1 MSKKELLLEKI
12 KENNGVIT
20 TKQVIEYGIH
30 KDVLKNMVIKEELEK
45 IANGLLC
52 LFEGI
57 LEKISKSKYKNH
69 FILKGGLLISSLI
82 GVEMRSTLDM
92 DTTIRGLPMNEE
104 NISKILQE
112 ILEIYI
118 DADIVYRLVKLERI
132 RIEDFYEDFS
142 ATISCRYGKINTNLN
157 IDITTGDIITPK
169 EVQYFYEKIL
179 EEGSI
184 SILTYTIETI
194 IAEKFETISSRNI
207 TTTRAR
213 DFYDLYMLYNLYK
226 SKIDKNILKEA
237 ITLTSQH
244 RNSYSLV
251 LQNKE
256 IVKLFYQ
263 SDSLKNL
270 WAKYVQNNSYA
281 KDISF
286 NDTISIYEEIG
297 SILENN

>member
-1 MSKKELLLEKI
+1 MKTSEQIKGAIRNITKKTGVNANSLL
-12 KENNGVIT
+12 
-20 TKQVIEYGIH
+20 Q
-30 KDVLKNMVIKEELEK
+30 M
-45 IANGLLC
+45 C

-69 FILKGGLLISSLI
+69 IILKGGLLISSLI

-104 NISKILQE
+104 NISKILHE
-112 ILEIYI
+112 ILEITI
-118 DADIVYRLVKLERI
+118 DADIVYRLIKLERI
-132 RIEDFYEDFS
+132 RKEDLYEDFC
-142 ATISCRYGKINTNLN
+142 ATITCRYWKINANLN
-157 IDITTGDIITPK
+157 IDITTGDIITPT
-169 EVQYFYEKIL
+169 EIQYSYEKIL

-213 DFYDLYMLYNLYK
+213 DFYDLYMLYKLYK
-226 SKIDKNILKEA
+226 SKIDRNVLKEA

-244 RNSYSLV
+244 RNSFSLV
-251 LQNKE
+251 LQYKE

-263 SDSLKNL
+263 SNSLKNL
-270 WAKYVQNNSYA
+270 WDKYIQNNPYA
-281 KDISF
+281 KEISF
-286 NDTISIYEEIG
+286 DDTISIYEEIG
-297 SILENN
+297 SILENI

>member
-1 MSKKELLLEKI
+1 MKTSEQIKGAIRNITKKTGVNANSLL
-12 KENNGVIT
+12 
-20 TKQVIEYGIH
+20 Q
-30 KDVLKNMVIKEELEK
+30 M
-45 IANGLLC
+45 C

-69 FILKGGLLISSLI
+69 IILKGGLLISSLI
-82 GVEMRSTLDM
+82 SVEMRSTLDM

-104 NISKILQE
+104 NISKILHE
-112 ILEIYI
+112 ILEITI
-118 DADIVYRLVKLERI
+118 DADIVYRLIKLERI
-132 RIEDFYEDFS
+132 RKEDLYEDFC
-142 ATISCRYGKINTNLN
+142 ATITCRYGKINANLN

-169 EVQYFYEKIL
+169 EIQYSYEKIL

-213 DFYDLYMLYNLYK
+213 DFYDLYMLYKLYK
-226 SKIDKNILKEA
+226 SKIDRNVLKEA

-244 RNSYSLV
+244 RNSFSLV
-251 LQNKE
+251 LQYKE

-263 SDSLKNL
+263 SNSLKNL
-270 WAKYVQNNSYA
+270 WDKYIQNNPYA
-281 KDISF
+281 KEISF
-286 NDTISIYEEIG
+286 DDTISIYEEIG
-297 SILENN
+297 SILEKN

>member
-1 MSKKELLLEKI
+1 MKTSEQIKGAIRNISKKTGVNANSLL
-12 KENNGVIT
+12 
-20 TKQVIEYGIH
+20 Q
-30 KDVLKNMVIKEELEK
+30 M
-45 IANGLLC
+45 C

-69 FILKGGLLISSLI
+69 IILKGGLLISSLI

-104 NISKILQE
+104 NISKILHE
-112 ILEIYI
+112 ILEITI
-118 DADIVYRLVKLERI
+118 DADIVYRLIKLERI
-132 RIEDFYEDFS
+132 RKEDLYEDFC
-142 ATISCRYGKINTNLN
+142 ATISCRYGKINANLN

-169 EVQYFYEKIL
+169 EIQYSYEKIL

-213 DFYDLYMLYNLYK
+213 DFYDLYMLYKLYK
-226 SKIDKNILKEA
+226 SKIDRNVLKEA

-244 RNSYSLV
+244 RNSFSLV
-251 LQNKE
+251 LQYKE

-263 SDSLKNL
+263 SNSLKNL
-270 WAKYVQNNSYA
+270 WDKYIQNNPYA
-281 KDISF
+281 KEISF
-286 NDTISIYEEIG
+286 DDTISIYEEIG
-297 SILENN
+297 SIL

>member
-1 MSKKELLLEKI
+1 MKTSEQIKGAIRNISKKT
-12 KENNGVIT
+12 GV
-20 TKQVIEYGIH
+20 
-30 KDVLKNMVIKEELEK
+30 N
-45 IANGLLC
+45 ANSLIQMC

-104 NISKILQE
+104 NISKILHE
-112 ILEIYI
+112 ILEINI

-132 RIEDFYEDFS
+132 RTEDFYEDFS

-226 SKIDKNILKEA
+226 SKIDKSILKEA
-237 ITLTSQH
+237 ITLISQH

-251 LQNKE
+251 LQYKE

-270 WAKYVQNNSYA
+270 WMKYVQNNSYA

>member
-1 MSKKELLLEKI
+1 MKTSEQIKGAIRNISKKTGVNANSLL
-12 KENNGVIT
+12 
-20 TKQVIEYGIH
+20 Q
-30 KDVLKNMVIKEELEK
+30 M
-45 IANGLLC
+45 C

-69 FILKGGLLISSLI
+69 IILKGGLLISSLI

-104 NISKILQE
+104 NISKILHE
-112 ILEIYI
+112 ILEITI
-118 DADIVYRLVKLERI
+118 DADIVYRLIKLERI
-132 RIEDFYEDFS
+132 RKEDLYEDFCT
-142 ATISCRYGKINTNLN
+142 TISCRYGKINANLN
-157 IDITTGDIITPK
+157 IDITTGDIITPN
-169 EVQYFYEKIL
+169 EIQYSYEKIL

-213 DFYDLYMLYNLYK
+213 DFYDLYMLYKLYK
-226 SKIDKNILKEA
+226 SKIDRNVLKEA

-244 RNSYSLV
+244 RNSFSLV
-251 LQNKE
+251 LQYKE

-263 SDSLKNL
+263 SNSLKNL
-270 WAKYVQNNSYA
+270 WDKYIQNNPYA
-281 KDISF
+281 KEISF
-286 NDTISIYEEIG
+286 DDTISIYEKIG
-297 SILENN
+297 SIL

>member
-1 MSKKELLLEKI
+1 MKTSEQIKGAIRNISKKTGVNANSLL
-12 KENNGVIT
+12 
-20 TKQVIEYGIH
+20 Q
-30 KDVLKNMVIKEELEK
+30 M
-45 IANGLLC
+45 C

-69 FILKGGLLISSLI
+69 IILKGGLLISSLI

-104 NISKILQE
+104 NISKILHE
-112 ILEIYI
+112 ILEITI
-118 DADIVYRLVKLERI
+118 DADIEYRLVKLERI
-132 RIEDFYEDFS
+132 RTEEFYEDFS

-169 EVQYFYEKIL
+169 EIQYSYDKIL

-213 DFYDLYMLYNLYK
+213 DFYDLYMLYKLYK
-226 SKIDKNILKEA
+226 SKIDRNVLKEA

-244 RNSYSLV
+244 RNSFSLV
-251 LQNKE
+251 LQYKE

-263 SDSLKNL
+263 SNSLKNL
-270 WAKYVQNNSYA
+270 WDKYIQNNPYA
-281 KDISF
+281 KEISF
-286 NDTISIYEEIG
+286 DDTISIYEEIA
-297 SILENN
+297 SILEKY

>member
-1 MSKKELLLEKI
+1 MKTSEQIKGAIRNITKKTGVNANSLL
-12 KENNGVIT
+12 
-20 TKQVIEYGIH
+20 Q
-30 KDVLKNMVIKEELEK
+30 M
-45 IANGLLC
+45 C

-69 FILKGGLLISSLI
+69 IILKGGLLISSLI

-104 NISKILQE
+104 NISKILHE
-112 ILEIYI
+112 ILEITI
-118 DADIVYRLVKLERI
+118 DTDIVYRLIKLERI
-132 RIEDFYEDFS
+132 RKEDLYEDFC
-142 ATISCRYGKINTNLN
+142 ATITCRYGKINANLN

-169 EVQYFYEKIL
+169 EIQYSYEKIL

-213 DFYDLYMLYNLYK
+213 DFYDLYMLYKLYK
-226 SKIDKNILKEA
+226 SKIDRNVLKEA

-244 RNSYSLV
+244 RNSFSLV
-251 LQNKE
+251 LQYKE

-263 SDSLKNL
+263 SNSLKNL
-270 WAKYVQNNSYA
+270 WDKYIQNNPYA
-281 KDISF
+281 KEISF
-286 NDTISIYEEIG
+286 DDTISIYEEIG
-297 SILENN
+297 SILEKN

>member
-1 MSKKELLLEKI
+1 MKTSEQIKGAIRNISKKTGVNANSLL
-12 KENNGVIT
+12 
-20 TKQVIEYGIH
+20 Q
-30 KDVLKNMVIKEELEK
+30 M
-45 IANGLLC
+45 C

-69 FILKGGLLISSLI
+69 IILKGGLLISSLI

-104 NISKILQE
+104 NISKILHE
-112 ILEIYI
+112 ILEITI
-118 DADIVYRLVKLERI
+118 DADIVYRLIKLERI
-132 RIEDFYEDFS
+132 RKEDLYEDFC
-142 ATISCRYGKINTNLN
+142 ATISCRYGKINANLN

-169 EVQYFYEKIL
+169 EIQYSYEKIL

-213 DFYDLYMLYNLYK
+213 DFYDLYMLYKLYK
-226 SKIDKNILKEA
+226 SKIDRNVLKEA

-244 RNSYSLV
+244 RNSFSLE
-251 LQNKE
+251 LQYKE
-256 IVKLFYQ
+256 IVKFFYQ
-263 SDSLKNL
+263 SNSLKNL
-270 WAKYVQNNSYA
+270 WDKYIQNNPYA
-281 KDISF
+281 KEISF
-286 NDTISIYEEIG
+286 DDTISIYEEIG
-297 SILENN
+297 SILEKN

>member
-1 MSKKELLLEKI
+1 MKTSEQIKGAIRNITKKTGVNANSLL
-12 KENNGVIT
+12 
-20 TKQVIEYGIH
+20 Q
-30 KDVLKNMVIKEELEK
+30 M
-45 IANGLLC
+45 C

-69 FILKGGLLISSLI
+69 IILKGGLLISSLI

-104 NISKILQE
+104 NISKILYE
-112 ILEIYI
+112 ILEITI
-118 DADIVYRLVKLERI
+118 DADIVYRLIKLERI
-132 RIEDFYEDFS
+132 RKEDLYEDFC
-142 ATISCRYGKINTNLN
+142 ATITCRYGKINANLN

-169 EVQYFYEKIL
+169 EIQYSYEKIL

-213 DFYDLYMLYNLYK
+213 DFYDLYMLYKLYK
-226 SKIDKNILKEA
+226 SKIDRNVLKEA

-244 RNSYSLV
+244 RNSFSLV
-251 LQNKE
+251 LQYKE

-263 SDSLKNL
+263 SNSLKNL
-270 WAKYVQNNSYA
+270 WDKYIQNNPYA
-281 KDISF
+281 KEISF
-286 NDTISIYEEIG
+286 DDTISIYEEIG
-297 SILENN
+297 SILEKN

>member
-1 MSKKELLLEKI
+1 MKTSEQIKGAIRNISKKTGVNANSLL
-12 KENNGVIT
+12 
-20 TKQVIEYGIH
+20 Q
-30 KDVLKNMVIKEELEK
+30 M
-45 IANGLLC
+45 C

-104 NISKILQE
+104 NISKILHE
-112 ILEIYI
+112 ILEITI
-118 DADIVYRLVKLERI
+118 DADVVYRLIKLERI
-132 RIEDFYEDFS
+132 RKEDLYEDFC
-142 ATISCRYGKINTNLN
+142 ATISCRYGKINANLN

-169 EVQYFYEKIL
+169 EIQYSYEKIL

-213 DFYDLYMLYNLYK
+213 DFYDLYMLYKIYK
-226 SKIDKNILKEA
+226 SKIDRNVLKEA

-244 RNSYSLV
+244 RNSFSLV
-251 LQNKE
+251 LQYKE

-263 SDSLKNL
+263 SNSLKKL
-270 WAKYVQNNSYA
+270 WDKYIQNNPYA
-281 KDISF
+281 KEISF

-297 SILENN
+297 SILEKY

>member
-1 MSKKELLLEKI
+1 MKTSEQIKGAIRNISKKTGVNANSLL
-12 KENNGVIT
+12 
-20 TKQVIEYGIH
+20 Q
-30 KDVLKNMVIKEELEK
+30 M
-45 IANGLLC
+45 C

-69 FILKGGLLISSLI
+69 IILKGGLLISSLI

-92 DTTIRGLPMNEE
+92 DTTIRGLPMNKE
-104 NISKILQE
+104 NILKILHE
-112 ILEIYI
+112 ILEITI
-118 DADIVYRLVKLERI
+118 DADIVYRLIKLERI
-132 RIEDFYEDFS
+132 RKEDLYEDFS
-142 ATISCRYGKINTNLN
+142 ATISCRYGKINANLN

-169 EVQYFYEKIL
+169 EIQYSYEKIL

-213 DFYDLYMLYNLYK
+213 DFYDLYMLYKLYK
-226 SKIDKNILKEA
+226 SKIERNVLKEA

-244 RNSYSLV
+244 RNSFSLV
-251 LQNKE
+251 LQYKE

-263 SDSLKNL
+263 SNSLKNL
-270 WAKYVQNNSYA
+270 WDKYIQNNPYA
-281 KDISF
+281 KEISF
-286 NDTISIYEEIG
+286 DDTISIYEEIG
-297 SILENN
+297 SILEKN

>member
-1 MSKKELLLEKI
+1 MKTSEQIKGAIRNISKKTGVNANSLL
-12 KENNGVIT
+12 
-20 TKQVIEYGIH
+20 Q
-30 KDVLKNMVIKEELEK
+30 M
-45 IANGLLC
+45 C

-69 FILKGGLLISSLI
+69 IILKGGLLISSLI

-92 DTTIRGLPMNEE
+92 DTTIKGLPMNEE
-104 NISKILQE
+104 NISKILHE
-112 ILEIYI
+112 ILEITI
-118 DADIVYRLVKLERI
+118 DADIVYRLIKLERI
-132 RIEDFYEDFS
+132 RKEDLYEDFC
-142 ATISCRYGKINTNLN
+142 ATISCRYGKINANLN

-169 EVQYFYEKIL
+169 EIQYSYEKIL

-213 DFYDLYMLYNLYK
+213 DFYDLYMLYKLYK
-226 SKIDKNILKEA
+226 SKIDRNVLKEA

-244 RNSYSLV
+244 RNSFSLV
-251 LQNKE
+251 LQYKE

-263 SDSLKNL
+263 SNSLKNL
-270 WAKYVQNNSYA
+270 WDKYIQNNPYA
-281 KDISF
+281 KEISF
-286 NDTISIYEEIG
+286 DDTISIYEEIG
-297 SILENN
+297 SILEKN

>member
-1 MSKKELLLEKI
+1 MKTSEQIKGAIRNISKKTGVNANSLL
-12 KENNGVIT
+12 
-20 TKQVIEYGIH
+20 Q
-30 KDVLKNMVIKEELEK
+30 M
-45 IANGLLC
+45 C

-57 LEKISKSKYKNH
+57 LEKISKFKYKNH

-112 ILEIYI
+112 ILEITI
-118 DADIVYRLVKLERI
+118 DADIVYRLIKLERI
-132 RIEDFYEDFS
+132 RKEDLYEDFC
-142 ATISCRYGKINTNLN
+142 ATITCRYGKINTNLN

-213 DFYDLYMLYNLYK
+213 DFYDLYMLYKLYK
-226 SKIDKNILKEA
+226 SKIDRNVLKEA

-244 RNSYSLV
+244 RNSFSLV
-251 LQNKE
+251 LQYKE

-263 SDSLKNL
+263 SNSLKNL
-270 WAKYVQNNSYA
+270 WDKYIQNNPYA
-281 KDISF
+281 KEISF
-286 NDTISIYEEIG
+286 DDTISIYEEIG
-297 SILENN
+297 SILEKN

>member
-1 MSKKELLLEKI
+1 MKTSEQIKGAIRNITKKTGVNANSLL
-12 KENNGVIT
+12 
-20 TKQVIEYGIH
+20 Q
-30 KDVLKNMVIKEELEK
+30 M
-45 IANGLLC
+45 C

-69 FILKGGLLISSLI
+69 IILKGGLLISSLI

-92 DTTIRGLPMNEE
+92 DTIIRGLPMNEE
-104 NISKILQE
+104 NISKILHE
-112 ILEIYI
+112 ILEITI
-118 DADIVYRLVKLERI
+118 DADIVYRLIKLERI
-132 RIEDFYEDFS
+132 RKEALYEDFC
-142 ATISCRYGKINTNLN
+142 ATITCRYGKINANLN

-169 EVQYFYEKIL
+169 EIQYSYEKIL

-213 DFYDLYMLYNLYK
+213 DFYDLYMLYKLYK
-226 SKIDKNILKEA
+226 SKIDRNVLKEA

-244 RNSYSLV
+244 RNSFSLV
-251 LQNKE
+251 LQYKE

-263 SDSLKNL
+263 SNSLKNL
-270 WAKYVQNNSYA
+270 WDKYIQNNPYA
-281 KDISF
+281 KEISF
-286 NDTISIYEEIG
+286 DDTISIYEEIG
-297 SILENN
+297 SILEKN

>member
-1 MSKKELLLEKI
+1 MKTSEQIKGAIRNISKKTGVNANSLL
-12 KENNGVIT
+12 
-20 TKQVIEYGIH
+20 Q
-30 KDVLKNMVIKEELEK
+30 M
-45 IANGLLC
+45 C

-69 FILKGGLLISSLI
+69 IILKGGLLISSLI

-104 NISKILQE
+104 NISKILHE
-112 ILEIYI
+112 ILEITI
-118 DADIVYRLVKLERI
+118 DADIVYRLIKLERI
-132 RIEDFYEDFS
+132 RKEDLYEDFC
-142 ATISCRYGKINTNLN
+142 ATISCRYGKIIANLN

-169 EVQYFYEKIL
+169 EIQYSYEKIL

-213 DFYDLYMLYNLYK
+213 DFYDLYMLYKIYK
-226 SKIDKNILKEA
+226 SKIDRNVLKEA

-244 RNSYSLV
+244 RNSFSLV
-251 LQNKE
+251 LQYKE

-263 SDSLKNL
+263 SNSLKNL
-270 WAKYVQNNSYA
+270 WDKYIQNNPYV
-281 KDISF
+281 KEISF
-286 NDTISIYEEIG
+286 DDTISVYEEIG
-297 SILENN
+297 SILEKY

>member
-1 MSKKELLLEKI
+1 MKTSEQIKGAIRNISKKTGVNANSLL
-12 KENNGVIT
+12 
-20 TKQVIEYGIH
+20 Q
-30 KDVLKNMVIKEELEK
+30 M
-45 IANGLLC
+45 C

-69 FILKGGLLISSLI
+69 IILKGGLLISSLI

-92 DTTIRGLPMNEE
+92 DTTIKGLPMNEE
-104 NISKILQE
+104 NISKILHE
-112 ILEIYI
+112 ILEITI
-118 DADIVYRLVKLERI
+118 DADIVYRLIKLERI
-132 RIEDFYEDFS
+132 RKEDLYEDFC
-142 ATISCRYGKINTNLN
+142 ATISCRYGKINANLN

-169 EVQYFYEKIL
+169 EIQYSYEKIL

-213 DFYDLYMLYNLYK
+213 DFYDLYMLYKIYK
-226 SKIDKNILKEA
+226 SKIERNVLKEA

-244 RNSYSLV
+244 RNSFSLV
-251 LQNKE
+251 LQYKE

-263 SDSLKNL
+263 SNSLKNL
-270 WAKYVQNNSYA
+270 WDKYIQNNPYA
-281 KDISF
+281 KEISF
-286 NDTISIYEEIG
+286 DDTISIYEEIG
-297 SILENN
+297 SILEKIN

>member
-1 MSKKELLLEKI
+1 MKTSEQIKGAIRNITKKTGVNANSLL
-12 KENNGVIT
+12 
-20 TKQVIEYGIH
+20 Q
-30 KDVLKNMVIKEELEK
+30 M
-45 IANGLLC
+45 C

-69 FILKGGLLISSLI
+69 IILKGGLLISSLI

-104 NISKILQE
+104 NISKILHE
-112 ILEIYI
+112 ILEITI
-118 DADIVYRLVKLERI
+118 DADIVYRLIKLERI
-132 RIEDFYEDFS
+132 RKEDLYEDFC
-142 ATISCRYGKINTNLN
+142 ATISCRYGKINANLN

-169 EVQYFYEKIL
+169 EIQYSYEKIL

-213 DFYDLYMLYNLYK
+213 DFYDLYMLYKLYK
-226 SKIDKNILKEA
+226 SKIDRNVLKEA

-244 RNSYSLV
+244 RNSFSLV
-251 LQNKE
+251 LQYKE

-263 SDSLKNL
+263 SNSLKNL
-270 WAKYVQNNSYA
+270 WDKYIQNNPYA
-281 KDISF
+281 KEISF
-286 NDTISIYEEIG
+286 DDTISVYEEIG
-297 SILENN
+297 SILEKY

>member
-1 MSKKELLLEKI
+1 MKTSEQIKGAIRNISKKTGVNANSLL
-12 KENNGVIT
+12 
-20 TKQVIEYGIH
+20 Q
-30 KDVLKNMVIKEELEK
+30 M
-45 IANGLLC
+45 C

-69 FILKGGLLISSLI
+69 IILKGGLLISSLI

-104 NISKILQE
+104 NISKILHE
-112 ILEIYI
+112 ILEITI
-118 DADIVYRLVKLERI
+118 DADIVYRLIKLERI
-132 RIEDFYEDFS
+132 RKEDLYEDFC
-142 ATISCRYGKINTNLN
+142 ATITCRYGKINTNLN

-213 DFYDLYMLYNLYK
+213 DFYDLYMLYKLYK
-226 SKIDKNILKEA
+226 SKIDRNVLKEA

-244 RNSYSLV
+244 RNSFSLV
-251 LQNKE
+251 LQYKE

-263 SDSLKNL
+263 SNSLKNL
-270 WAKYVQNNSYA
+270 WDKYIQNNPYA
-281 KDISF
+281 KEISF
-286 NDTISIYEEIG
+286 DDTISIYEEIG
-297 SILENN
+297 SILEKN

>member
-1 MSKKELLLEKI
+1 MKTSEQIKGAIRNITKKTGVNANSLL
-12 KENNGVIT
+12 
-20 TKQVIEYGIH
+20 Q
-30 KDVLKNMVIKEELEK
+30 M
-45 IANGLLC
+45 C

-69 FILKGGLLISSLI
+69 IILKGGLLISSLI

-104 NISKILQE
+104 NISKILHE
-112 ILEIYI
+112 ILEITI
-118 DADIVYRLVKLERI
+118 DADIVYRLIKLERI
-132 RIEDFYEDFS
+132 RKEDLYEDFC
-142 ATISCRYGKINTNLN
+142 ATISCRYGKINANLN

-169 EVQYFYEKIL
+169 EIQYSYEKIL

-213 DFYDLYMLYNLYK
+213 DFYDLYMLYKLYK
-226 SKIDKNILKEA
+226 SKIDRNVLKEA

-244 RNSYSLV
+244 RNSFSLV
-251 LQNKE
+251 LQYKE

-263 SDSLKNL
+263 SNSLKNL
-270 WAKYVQNNSYA
+270 WDKYIQNNPYA
-281 KDISF
+281 KEISF
-286 NDTISIYEEIG
+286 DDTISIYEEIS
-297 SILENN
+297 SILEKY

>member
-1 MSKKELLLEKI
+1 MKTSEQIKGAIRNITKKTGINANSLL
-12 KENNGVIT
+12 
-20 TKQVIEYGIH
+20 Q
-30 KDVLKNMVIKEELEK
+30 M
-45 IANGLLC
+45 C

-57 LEKISKSKYKNH
+57 LEKNSKSKYKNH

-82 GVEMRSTLDM
+82 DVEMRSTLDM

-112 ILEIYI
+112 ILEINI

-132 RIEDFYEDFS
+132 RTEDFYEDFS

-179 EEGSI
+179 EEDSI

-213 DFYDLYMLYNLYK
+213 DFYDLHMLYNLYK

-251 LQNKE
+251 LQYKE

-270 WAKYVQNNSYA
+270 WKKYVQNNSYA

>member
-1 MSKKELLLEKI
+1 MKTSEQIKGAIRNITKKTGVNANSLL
-12 KENNGVIT
+12 
-20 TKQVIEYGIH
+20 Q
-30 KDVLKNMVIKEELEK
+30 M
-45 IANGLLC
+45 C

-69 FILKGGLLISSLI
+69 IILKGGLLISSLI

-104 NISKILQE
+104 NISKILHE
-112 ILEIYI
+112 ILEITI
-118 DADIVYRLVKLERI
+118 DADIVYRLIKLERI
-132 RIEDFYEDFS
+132 RKEDLYEDFC
-142 ATISCRYGKINTNLN
+142 ATIICRYGKINANLN

-169 EVQYFYEKIL
+169 EIQYSYEKIL

-213 DFYDLYMLYNLYK
+213 DFYDLYMLYKLYK
-226 SKIDKNILKEA
+226 SKIDRNVLKEA

-244 RNSYSLV
+244 RNSFSLV
-251 LQNKE
+251 LQYKE

-263 SDSLKNL
+263 SNSLKNL
-270 WAKYVQNNSYA
+270 WDKYIQNNPYA
-281 KDISF
+281 KEISF
-286 NDTISIYEEIG
+286 DDTISIYEEIG
-297 SILENN
+297 SILEKN

>member
-1 MSKKELLLEKI
+1 MKTSEQIKGAIRNISKKTGVNANSLL
-12 KENNGVIT
+12 
-20 TKQVIEYGIH
+20 Q
-30 KDVLKNMVIKEELEK
+30 M
-45 IANGLLC
+45 C

-82 GVEMRSTLDM
+82 GVEMRSTLDI

-132 RIEDFYEDFS
+132 RTEDFYEDFS

-226 SKIDKNILKEA
+226 SKIDRNVLKEA

-244 RNSYSLV
+244 RNSFSLV
-251 LQNKE
+251 LQYKE

-263 SDSLKNL
+263 SNSLKNL
-270 WAKYVQNNSYA
+270 WDKYIQNNPYA
-281 KDISF
+281 KEISF
-286 NDTISIYEEIG
+286 DDTISIYEEIG
-297 SILENN
+297 SILEKN

>member
-1 MSKKELLLEKI
+1 MKTSEQIKGAIRNISKKTGVNANSLL
-12 KENNGVIT
+12 
-20 TKQVIEYGIH
+20 Q
-30 KDVLKNMVIKEELEK
+30 M
-45 IANGLLC
+45 C

-69 FILKGGLLISSLI
+69 IILKGGLLISSLI

-104 NISKILQE
+104 NISKILHE
-112 ILEIYI
+112 ILEITI
-118 DADIVYRLVKLERI
+118 DADIVYRLIKLERI
-132 RIEDFYEDFS
+132 RKEDLYEDFC
-142 ATISCRYGKINTNLN
+142 ATISCRYGKINANLN

-169 EVQYFYEKIL
+169 EIQYSYEKIL

-213 DFYDLYMLYNLYK
+213 DFYDLYMLYKIYK
-226 SKIDKNILKEA
+226 SKIDRNVLKEA

-244 RNSYSLV
+244 RNSFSLV
-251 LQNKE
+251 LQYKE

-263 SDSLKNL
+263 SNSLKNL
-270 WAKYVQNNSYA
+270 WDKYIQNNPYA
-281 KDISF
+281 KEISF
-286 NDTISIYEEIG
+286 DDTISVYEEIG
-297 SILENN
+297 SILEKY

>member
-1 MSKKELLLEKI
+1 MKTSEQIKGAIRNISKKTGVNANSLL
-12 KENNGVIT
+12 
-20 TKQVIEYGIH
+20 Q
-30 KDVLKNMVIKEELEK
+30 M
-45 IANGLLC
+45 C

-82 GVEMRSTLDM
+82 GVEMRSTLDI

-132 RIEDFYEDFS
+132 RTEDFYEDFS

>member
-1 MSKKELLLEKI
+1 MKTSEQIKGEIRNISKKTGVNANSLL
-12 KENNGVIT
+12 
-20 TKQVIEYGIH
+20 Q
-30 KDVLKNMVIKEELEK
+30 M
-45 IANGLLC
+45 C

-69 FILKGGLLISSLI
+69 IILKGGLLISSLI

-104 NISKILQE
+104 NISKILHE
-112 ILEIYI
+112 ILEITI
-118 DADIVYRLVKLERI
+118 DADIIYRLIKLERI
-132 RIEDFYEDFS
+132 RKEDLYEDFC
-142 ATISCRYGKINTNLN
+142 ATISFRYGKINANLN

-169 EVQYFYEKIL
+169 EIQYSYEKIL

-213 DFYDLYMLYNLYK
+213 DFYDLYMLYKLYK
-226 SKIDKNILKEA
+226 SKIDRNVLKEA

-244 RNSYSLV
+244 RNSFSLV
-251 LQNKE
+251 LQYKE

-263 SDSLKNL
+263 SNSLKNL
-270 WAKYVQNNSYA
+270 WDKYIQNNPYA
-281 KDISF
+281 KEISF
-286 NDTISIYEEIG
+286 DDTISIYEEIG
-297 SILENN
+297 SILEKY

>member
-1 MSKKELLLEKI
+1 MKTSEQIKGAIRNITKKTGVNANSLL
-12 KENNGVIT
+12 
-20 TKQVIEYGIH
+20 Q
-30 KDVLKNMVIKEELEK
+30 M
-45 IANGLLC
+45 C

-69 FILKGGLLISSLI
+69 IILKGGLLISSLI

-104 NISKILQE
+104 NILKILHE
-112 ILEIYI
+112 ILEITI
-118 DADIVYRLVKLERI
+118 DADIVYRLIKLERI
-132 RIEDFYEDFS
+132 RKEDLYEDFC
-142 ATISCRYGKINTNLN
+142 ATITCRYGKINANLN

-169 EVQYFYEKIL
+169 EIQYSYEKIL

-213 DFYDLYMLYNLYK
+213 DFYDLYMLYKLYK
-226 SKIDKNILKEA
+226 SKIDRNVLKEA

-244 RNSYSLV
+244 RNSFSLV
-251 LQNKE
+251 LQYKE

-263 SDSLKNL
+263 SNSLKNL
-270 WAKYVQNNSYA
+270 WDKYIQNNPYA
-281 KDISF
+281 KEISF
-286 NDTISIYEEIG
+286 DDTISIYEEIG
-297 SILENN
+297 SILEKN

>member
-1 MSKKELLLEKI
+1 MKTSEQIKGAIRNISKKTGVNANSLL
-12 KENNGVIT
+12 
-20 TKQVIEYGIH
+20 Q
-30 KDVLKNMVIKEELEK
+30 M
-45 IANGLLC
+45 C

-69 FILKGGLLISSLI
+69 IILKGGLLISSLI

-104 NISKILQE
+104 NISKILHE
-112 ILEIYI
+112 VLEITI
-118 DADIVYRLVKLERI
+118 DSDIVYRLIKLERI
-132 RIEDFYEDFS
+132 RKEDLYEDFC
-142 ATISCRYGKINTNLN
+142 ATISCRYGKINANLN

-169 EVQYFYEKIL
+169 EIQYSYEKIL

-213 DFYDLYMLYNLYK
+213 DFYDLYMLYKIYK
-226 SKIDKNILKEA
+226 SKIDRNVLKEA

-244 RNSYSLV
+244 RNSFSLV
-251 LQNKE
+251 LQYKE

-263 SDSLKNL
+263 SNSLKNL
-270 WAKYVQNNSYA
+270 WDKYIQNNPYA
-281 KDISF
+281 KEISF
-286 NDTISIYEEIG
+286 DDTISIYEEIG
-297 SILENN
+297 SILEKY